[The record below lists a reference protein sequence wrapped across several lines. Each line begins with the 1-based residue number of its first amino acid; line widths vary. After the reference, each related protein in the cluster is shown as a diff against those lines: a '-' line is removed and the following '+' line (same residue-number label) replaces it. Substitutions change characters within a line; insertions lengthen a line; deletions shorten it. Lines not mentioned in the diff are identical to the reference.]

1 MYNFLSVTSI
11 TALDADKFIPSI
23 FFQVLFSYFC
33 MKTLLFCKKSVY
45 DTYTFPLL
53 SLKEGSTTYPVCILF
68 PMHSNLFVFEFNLNT
83 FKYALPSFINVVLP
97 FVIAIYTPL
106 LVAII
111 SEY

>member
-1 MYNFLSVTSI
+1 
-11 TALDADKFIPSI
+11 
-23 FFQVLFSYFC
+23 

-68 PMHSNLFVFEFNLNT
+68 PMNSNLFVFEFNLNT